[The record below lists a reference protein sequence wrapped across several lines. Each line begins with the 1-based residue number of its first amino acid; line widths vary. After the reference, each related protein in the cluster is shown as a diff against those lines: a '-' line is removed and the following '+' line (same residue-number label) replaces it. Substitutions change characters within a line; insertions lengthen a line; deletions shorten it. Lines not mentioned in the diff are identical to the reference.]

1 MKFVINTFTDLLESP
16 SAGAKPKLPL
26 SPNDQAFDNGVDLVA
41 GFRQVIAK
49 HTIGWLADGTY
60 EPAERETLDPEV
72 FVRQCLIVERTINN
86 LPQTKPWFV
95 LADYLIARALMEKNP
110 LENCGPQ
117 LSGSDATG
125 PLQVSPGEWKKFIAD
140 GNELQVGYG
149 LHDYDDYLMQVWGA
163 GFTAYTDSKA
173 ITKAKQDS
181 GVGSDVDPPLPSYLE
196 LYLTY
201 LTSSAKAAVA
211 LANAAATAQ
220 DEGQEVDAG
229 AQENPDKNVKLNTF
243 LKDKCGLSDTDIA
256 ALFKSR
262 SKLTGTNDANSKA
275 VNEFVS
281 AVTAALNAALTEAFA
296 LIKKHSPESLF
307 PVGSG
312 KAPWFDVAKAEKARG
327 VKEPDPRILEYFNAI
342 HFDTNTTKTPWCAAF
357 VSFCM
362 LKSDNQKVAASV
374 PNQAPAR
381 AATWRNWGETLPP
394 NSPDI
399 PPGAVVVLSPTEK
412 NDSSGHV
419 SFFVK
424 GNKDTVTLLGGN
436 QSDAVKESTYSR
448 SRVVAVRWMNLD
460 QAASRPV
467 GAASMNLSSIPEDR
481 RQFAELI
488 AERFGSAGFGIKH
501 QICAVANA
509 MRESSLN
516 PRARTITSK
525 EDSVGLFQLNRTKGL
540 GRGHDLEDLLDPVRN
555 TDIIIAE
562 CKKFPQF
569 GRATTLEDAISIFV
583 RFIERPANQ
592 TAEIADRLA
601 KAKLLA
607 RPRNN

>member
-1 MKFVINTFTDLLESP
+1 
-16 SAGAKPKLPL
+16 
-26 SPNDQAFDNGVDLVA
+26 
-41 GFRQVIAK
+41 
-49 HTIGWLADGTY
+49 
-60 EPAERETLDPEV
+60 
-72 FVRQCLIVERTINN
+72 
-86 LPQTKPWFV
+86 
-95 LADYLIARALMEKNP
+95 ME
-110 LENCGPQ
+110 
-117 LSGSDATG
+117 
-125 PLQVSPGEWKKFIAD
+125 
-140 GNELQVGYG
+140 ELGR
-149 LHDYDDYLMQVWGA
+149 D
-163 GFTAYTDSKA
+163 
-173 ITKAKQDS
+173 
-181 GVGSDVDPPLPSYLE
+181 
-196 LYLTY
+196 
-201 LTSSAKAAVA
+201 
-211 LANAAATAQ
+211 AAAEFPRHTA
-220 DEGQEVDAG
+220 
-229 AQENPDKNVKLNTF
+229 
-243 LKDKCGLSDTDIA
+243 
-256 ALFKSR
+256 R
-262 SKLTGTNDANSKA
+262 R
-275 VNEFVS
+275 
-281 AVTAALNAALTEAFA
+281 
-296 LIKKHSPESLF
+296 
-307 PVGSG
+307 
-312 KAPWFDVAKAEKARG
+312 RG
-327 VKEPDPRILEYFNAI
+327 GP
-342 HFDTNTTKTPWCAAF
+342 
-357 VSFCM
+357 
-362 LKSDNQKVAASV
+362 
-374 PNQAPAR
+374 
-381 AATWRNWGETLPP
+381 
-394 NSPDI
+394 
-399 PPGAVVVLSPTEK
+399 SPTEK

-540 GRGHDLEDLLDPVRN
+540 GRGHDLEDLLNPEKN